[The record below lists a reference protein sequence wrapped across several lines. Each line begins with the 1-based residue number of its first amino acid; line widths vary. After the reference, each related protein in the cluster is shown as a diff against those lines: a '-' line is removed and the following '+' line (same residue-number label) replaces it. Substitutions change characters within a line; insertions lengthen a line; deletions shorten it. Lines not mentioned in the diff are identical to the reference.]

1 MGGWAAITTGRFDL
15 DLGKVRD
22 GEYGGRFYTSQQF
35 DLLFVLVN
43 YTSKILQKFIKKYYF
58 T

>member
-35 DLLFVLVN
+35 ESYLFWP
-43 YTSKILQKFIKKYYF
+43 IIFQKSCKNS
-58 T
+58 